1 MNKKKKGL
9 ATVWAGLLMSGLAG
23 TVQAELIDR
32 GNGLIYDSAQ
42 DLTWLQNANYAA
54 GLTQELRTT
63 IISAINTANPDWLS
77 SHQFSQVHAGDF
89 IKDGYADGM
98 MTWWGAMA
106 WAQELNVDGHD
117 DWRLPSI
124 FETGSDG
131 CNYSRAGTDCGFNV
145 DTATSELAYMFHD
158 ILNNKSWMN
167 PTGGEKNCGAE
178 AGSDGEPNCVQSTS
192 ADGVEILN
200 LQSYVYWTGT
210 DHPPAEGDG
219 NRVWTFH
226 TDVGKQSYSG
236 KSARYYAW
244 AVHAGD
250 VGGGSVNSVPEPGTL
265 LMLGVGL
272 LGLAARW
279 RGY

>member
-54 GLTQELRTT
+54 GLTQERRTT

-89 IKDGYADGM
+89 IKDGYTDGM

-117 DWRLPSI
+117 DWRLPTI
-124 FETGSDG
+124 TDTGNDG
-131 CNYSRAGTDCGFNV
+131 CNYSIAGTDCGFNV
-145 DTATSELAYMFHD
+145 DTATSELAYMFHN
-158 ILNNKSWMN
+158 ILSNESWVDTNGGKS
-167 PTGGEKNCGAE
+167 NCGSTGAE
-178 AGSDGEPNCVQSTS
+178 QDANCVQSTR
-192 ADGVEILN
+192 ADGIDILN
-200 LQSYVYWTGT
+200 LQSYVYWSDTE
-210 DHPPAEGDG
+210 HPPADG
-219 NRVWTFH
+219 YDNKVWTFH
-226 TDVGKQSYSG
+226 TDVGKQHYSG
-236 KSARYYAW
+236 KGARYYAW

-250 VGGGSVNSVPEPGTL
+250 VAGGSVNNVPEPGIL
-265 LMLGVGL
+265 LL
-272 LGLAARW
+272 LGAGLIGLATRW